1 MLTVS
6 FIITMALA
14 GTVFVAV
21 NRWQAVSG
29 DRQRIDDRARTLE
42 VLGRIVEQHADTS
55 VDTDQGRQSRPTDV
69 QRRLARPLPA
79 AFNVLGSHNMVV
91 RSSPSPRVT
100 DGVTADIA
108 ADIAAWAPSPSPSPS
123 APWESSPVRPDSQP
137 DHRTDDTIHRYVMR
151 LPIADLSDDHFGLDH
166 YWPTDS
172 ISDTRSMD
180 QPAPPSAGDAVTP
193 RSRRSQSSPKS
204 RTPSH
209 TPSRTPRRTPSHAPR
224 RRRLATAAAA
234 IAVVAAVGLASTW
247 NSGGPSPY
255 PATTADAAS
264 TAPLPPEV
272 PAAAPSLPLTP
283 GLVVGDV
290 AAFEVAAPFTLDLT
304 ADQPSWV
311 QVRNRSGQVLFEQT
325 LQPGESTQVDV
336 DQPVAVRTGNPAG
349 LAVTAGF
356 VPLDHPRPAGQPITL
371 HLG

>member
-21 NRWQAVSG
+21 NRWQAASG

-42 VLGRIVEQHADTS
+42 VLGRIVEQHADS
-55 VDTDQGRQSRPTDV
+55 NVDIDQGRQSRPTDV

-79 AFNVLGSHNMVV
+79 AFNVLGSSDMVV

-100 DGVTADIA
+100 DGVTADVA
-108 ADIAAWAPSPSPSPS
+108 ADVAVWAPSPSPLPS
-123 APWESSPVRPDSQP
+123 APRVSRPVRADHQP
-137 DHRTDDTIHRYVMR
+137 DHGTDDIIHRHVMR
-151 LPIADLSDDHFGLDH
+151 LPIADLCDDHSGLDH

-172 ISDTRSMD
+172 ISDTRAAT
-180 QPAPPSAGDAVTP
+180 QPAPLSAGGVVTP
-193 RSRRSQSSPKS
+193 RSRVPQTSA
-204 RTPSH
+204 
-209 TPSRTPRRTPSHAPR
+209 PSRALSGAPSRAPR

-247 NSGGPSPY
+247 SSGGPSPY
-255 PATTADAAS
+255 PAATADAAS
-264 TAPLPPEV
+264 SAPLPPAV
-272 PAAAPSLPLTP
+272 SGAAPAPPSLPLTP

-290 AAFEVAAPFTLDLT
+290 AAFEVAAPFTLDLA
-304 ADQPSWV
+304 ADKPSWV
-311 QVRNRSGQVLFEQT
+311 QVRNRSGQVLFERT
-325 LQPGESTQVDV
+325 LQPGESAQVDI

-356 VPLDHPRPAGQPITL
+356 IPLDHPRPAGQPITL

>member
-55 VDTDQGRQSRPTDV
+55 VDINQGRQSRPTDV

-79 AFNVLGSHNMVV
+79 AFNVLGASDMGV

-100 DGVTADIA
+100 DGVAADVA

-123 APWESSPVRPDSQP
+123 PSAPREFNPVRPDNQP
-137 DHRTDDTIHRYVMR
+137 EHRTDDTIHRYVMR

-172 ISDTRSMD
+172 ISDTRAAT
-180 QPAPPSAGDAVTP
+180 QPAPPSAGGVVTP
-193 RSRRSQSSPKS
+193 RSRVPQTSAPSPAPRS
-204 RTPSH
+204 
-209 TPSRTPRRTPSHAPR
+209 APR

-264 TAPLPPEV
+264 TAPLSPEGSGAA
-272 PAAAPSLPLTP
+272 PAPPSLPLPP

-290 AAFEVAAPFTLDLT
+290 AAFEVAAPFTLDLA

-356 VPLDHPRPAGQPITL
+356 IPLDHPRPAGQPITL

>member
-55 VDTDQGRQSRPTDV
+55 VDTDQGWQRRPTEV

-79 AFNVLGSHNMVV
+79 AFNVLGSRDMVV

-100 DGVTADIA
+100 DGVTADVAADIA

-123 APWESSPVRPDSQP
+123 APRESSPVRPDNQP
-137 DHRTDDTIHRYVMR
+137 EHRTDDTIHRHVMR
-151 LPIADLSDDHFGLDH
+151 LPIAELSDDHFGLEH

-172 ISDTRSMD
+172 ISDTRSAN
-180 QPAPPSAGDAVTP
+180 QPAPPSAWIPAGGSVSPSAGGSVTP
-193 RSRRSQSSPKS
+193 LSRRPQA
-204 RTPSH
+204 RT
-209 TPSRTPRRTPSHAPR
+209 PR

-247 NSGGPSPY
+247 NSGGPSSGPD
-255 PATTADAAS
+255 TTAEATS
-264 TAPLPPEV
+264 TAPLTPEV
-272 PAAAPSLPLTP
+272 PETAPAPPSLPLTP

-290 AAFEVAAPFTLDLT
+290 AAFEVTAPFTLDLA

-356 VPLDHPRPAGQPITL
+356 IPLDHPRPTGQPITL

>member
-42 VLGRIVEQHADTS
+42 VLSRIVEQHADTS
-55 VDTDQGRQSRPTDV
+55 VDTDQGRQSRPADV

-79 AFNVLGSHNMVV
+79 AFNVLGSGDMVV
-91 RSSPSPRVT
+91 RSSPSPRVAA
-100 DGVTADIA
+100 DVAADIA

-123 APWESSPVRPDSQP
+123 APRESSPVRADNQP
-137 DHRTDDTIHRYVMR
+137 DHRTDDTIHRHVMR
-151 LPIADLSDDHFGLDH
+151 LPIADLSDDHSGLDH

-172 ISDTRSMD
+172 ISDTRTAT
-180 QPAPPSAGDAVTP
+180 QPAPPSAGGVVTP
-193 RSRRSQSSPKS
+193 RSRLPQTSA
-204 RTPSH
+204 
-209 TPSRTPRRTPSHAPR
+209 PSRAPSRALR

-264 TAPLPPEV
+264 TAPLSPEGSGAA
-272 PAAAPSLPLTP
+272 PAPPSLPLTP
-283 GLVVGDV
+283 GLVVGGV
-290 AAFEVAAPFTLDLT
+290 AAFEVAAPFTLDLA

-336 DQPVAVRTGNPAG
+336 DQPVAVRIGNPAG

-356 VPLDHPRPAGQPITL
+356 IPLDHPRPPGQPFTL

>member
-21 NRWQAVSG
+21 NRWQAGSG

-42 VLGRIVEQHADTS
+42 VLGRIVEQHADTN
-55 VDTDQGRQSRPTDV
+55 VDTDQGRQSRPADV

-79 AFNVLGSHNMVV
+79 AFNVLGTSDMVV

-100 DGVTADIA
+100 DEVTADVT
-108 ADIAAWAPSPSPSPS
+108 ADIAAWAPSPSASRMS
-123 APWESSPVRPDSQP
+123 RPVRRDVRP
-137 DHRTDDTIHRYVMR
+137 DHRTDDTIHRHVMR
-151 LPIADLSDDHFGLDH
+151 LPIADLSDDHSGLDH

-193 RSRRSQSSPKS
+193 LSRRPQSSPKSHTKS

-209 TPSRTPRRTPSHAPR
+209 TPSHAPR

-247 NSGGPSPY
+247 NSDGPSPY

-272 PAAAPSLPLTP
+272 PEAAPSLPLTP

-290 AAFEVAAPFTLDLT
+290 AAFEVAAPFTLDLA